1 MKAPPDSRPE
11 KAQVTSRPAFRLP
24 RKPKAVVFDLDG
36 TLIDSESLVLDAYMA
51 AANRHGVPFTHGQ
64 FLSLVGR
71 HRQHS
76 EMKMREY
83 FGETFPLEAFY
94 ATVSEHVGDRHAP
107 LKPGALALFDHLD
120 SQATPYAL
128 ATSSG
133 PGWVEKHFRAHDL
146 GRRFR
151 GVVTREDVT
160 HGKPHPEPYLKAS
173 TILGYPAADVLAI
186 EDSPTGVASAHAAG
200 LMTLMIPDLIQPD
213 DETRARVLHIGASLE
228 DVVDLLND

>member
-1 MKAPPDSRPE
+1 M
-11 KAQVTSRPAFRLP
+11 
-24 RKPKAVVFDLDG
+24 VFDLDG
-36 TLIDSESLVLDAYMA
+36 TLIDSESLVLEAYMA
-51 AANRHGVPFTHGQ
+51 AARRHDVPFTHEQ

-83 FGETFPLEAFY
+83 FGETFPLEQFY
-94 ATVSEHVGDRHAP
+94 ASVGEHVGDRHAP
-107 LKPGALALFDHLD
+107 LKPGVIALLD
-120 SQATPYAL
+120 KLDLSNTPYAL

-133 PGWVEKHFRAHDL
+133 PGWVTKHFAAHNFAD
-146 GRRFR
+146 R

-173 TILGYPAADVLAI
+173 TILGHLPPDILAV
-186 EDSPTGVASAHAAG
+186 EDSPTGVASAYAAG

-213 DETRARVLHIGASLE
+213 DETRARVLHVGTSLE
-228 DVVDLLND
+228 DVLELLTD

>member
-1 MKAPPDSRPE
+1 M
-11 KAQVTSRPAFRLP
+11 
-24 RKPKAVVFDLDG
+24 VFDLDG
-36 TLIDSESLVLDAYMA
+36 TLIDSESLVLEAYMA
-51 AANRHGVPFTHGQ
+51 AARRHDVPFTHEQ

-83 FGETFPLEAFY
+83 FGETFPLEQFY
-94 ATVSEHVGDRHAP
+94 ASVGEHVGDRHAP
-107 LKPGALALFDHLD
+107 LKPGVIALLD
-120 SQATPYAL
+120 KLDLSNTPYAL

-133 PGWVEKHFRAHDL
+133 PGWVTKHFAAHNFAD
-146 GRRFR
+146 RFR
-151 GVVTREDVT
+151 GIVTREDVT

-173 TILGYPAADVLAI
+173 TILGHLPPDILAV

-213 DETRARVLHIGASLE
+213 DETRARVLHVGTSLE
-228 DVVDLLND
+228 DVLQLLND

>member
-1 MKAPPDSRPE
+1 MSHSATTPAP
-11 KAQVTSRPAFRLP
+11 ATGVFRLP
-24 RKPKAVVFDLDG
+24 RRPKAVV
-36 TLIDSESLVLDAYMA
+36 IDSESLVLDAYMA
-51 AANRHGVPFTHGQ
+51 AARRHDVPFTHAQ

-83 FGETFPLEAFY
+83 FGETFPLEQFY
-94 ATVSEHVGDRHAP
+94 ASVGEHVGDRHAP
-107 LKPGALALFDHLD
+107 LKPGVIALLD
-120 SQATPYAL
+120 KLDLSNTPYAL

-133 PGWVEKHFRAHDL
+133 PGWVTKHFTAHNFAD
-146 GRRFR
+146 RFR

-173 TILGYPAADVLAI
+173 TILGHLPPDILAI

-213 DETRARVLHIGASLE
+213 DETRARVLHVGTSLE
-228 DVVDLLND
+228 DVLGLLDD

>member
-1 MKAPPDSRPE
+1 M
-11 KAQVTSRPAFRLP
+11 TSSFRLP

-36 TLIDSESLVLDAYMA
+36 TLIDSEALVHDAYMA
-51 AANRHGVPFTHGQ
+51 AANRHGVPFTTEQ

-71 HRQHS
+71 HRQYS
-76 EMKMREY
+76 EAKMREY
-83 FGETFPLEAFY
+83 FGEDFPLEQFY
-94 ATVSEHVGDRHAP
+94 AAVSEHVGDKAAP
-107 LKPGALALFDHLD
+107 LKPGAIQLFDRLD
-120 SQATPYAL
+120 NLRAPYAL

-133 PGWVEKHFRAHDL
+133 PGWVDRHFRAHNL
-146 GRRFR
+146 ASRFK

-173 TILGYPAADVLAI
+173 TILGHQPSEILAI

-213 DETRARVLHIGASLE
+213 DETRARALHVGTSLADILSLL
-228 DVVDLLND
+228 DV

>member
-1 MKAPPDSRPE
+1 MKTPPPHDAAPSII
-11 KAQVTSRPAFRLP
+11 RLP
-24 RKPKAVVFDLDG
+24 RPPKAVVFDLDG
-36 TLIDSESLVLDAYMA
+36 TLIDSEALVLEAYMA
-51 AANRHGVPFTHGQ
+51 AADRHGVPFTHDQ

-83 FGETFPLEAFY
+83 FGQAFPLQEFY
-94 ATVSEHVGDRHAP
+94 ATVGEFVGDKHAP
-107 LKPGALALFDHLD
+107 LKPGVAALLD
-120 SQATPYAL
+120 RLEASATPFAL

-133 PGWVEKHFRAHDL
+133 PGWVEKHFRAHDFT
-146 GRRFR
+146 RRFH

-173 TILGYPAADVLAI
+173 TILGHRPGDVLAI

-200 LMTLMIPDLIQPD
+200 LMTIMIPDLIQPD
-213 DETRARVLHIGASLE
+213 DETRARVIHVGKSLE
-228 DVVDLLND
+228 EVMGLLD

>member
-1 MKAPPDSRPE
+1 M
-11 KAQVTSRPAFRLP
+11 TSPFRLP
-24 RKPKAVVFDLDG
+24 HKPKAVVFDLDG
-36 TLIDSESLVLDAYMA
+36 TLIDSEALVLDAYMA
-51 AANRHGVPFTHGQ
+51 AANRHDIPFTHDQ

-83 FGETFPLEAFY
+83 FGEDFPLEQFY
-94 ATVSEHVGDRHAP
+94 AAVSEHVGDKAAP
-107 LKPGALALFDHLD
+107 LKPGAIDLFDRLD
-120 SQATPYAL
+120 TLRAPYAL

-133 PGWVEKHFRAHDL
+133 PGWVERHFRAHNL
-146 GRRFR
+146 GPRFK

-173 TILGYPAADVLAI
+173 TILGHHPSEILAI

-213 DETRARVLHIGASLE
+213 AETRARALHVGTSLSDVL
-228 DVVDLLND
+228 DLLNV